1 MKRIFLIFV
10 LHYFLVGFYF
20 SCDKGND
27 IPTLEKRVD
36 DMFVEMTLEEKLA
49 QLYLIW
55 GGRS

>member
-1 MKRIFLIFV
+1 MIFLIFV